1 MSRELIAKL
10 KKAREVKVTIGK
22 FTFTARRPTD
32 VEAIAL
38 HRGDGAFSTIAQ
50 DFVIG
55 WDGVTEDDII
65 GGGGSDPFPF
75 APELWREWCAD
86 RPDLW
91 GPISNACLDAYR
103 EHAEKLTSIEKN

>member
-10 KKAREVKVTIGK
+10 KKAREVRVTIGK

-38 HRGDGAFSTIAQ
+38 HRDDAAFSTIAL

-55 WDGVTEDDII
+55 WEGVTEDDMF
-65 GGGGSDPFPF
+65 GGGSTVALEFT
-75 APELWREWCAD
+75 PEFWRTWAAD
-86 RPDLW
+86 RPDFW

-103 EHAEKLTSIEKN
+103 VHAEAMTSVEKN